1 MKTGLSRETAPR
13 HNAST
18 GSSRNS
24 SHYSPLSVSPNLSPR
39 GAPLSPLGNS
49 WYKLLWGCFHCYFAS
64 SRLQP
69 SRLGPHSSLHKSFD
83 SNRQQLLWRLRCWPK
98 KKRRRLSEWRY
109 SCFETGK
116 IIFVR
121 MSTVLGLFLLLVY
134 TTVSCK
140 NTPLSRGRI
149 DPDFFPDLLC
159 CVMAFK
165 IVSSSYQ
172 VLPVTTWSFVSGLI
186 YKNYGKTVSLIRYA
200 ILDVFQPVSQN
211 KVCLFIDPCIDVSN
225 SQNFYALCN
234 RKIGWV
240 TTEF

>member
-134 TTVSCK
+134 TTVSLVK
-140 NTPLSRGRI
+140 ILRFRGEGLTLIFSQIYCVALWPSKSSLHRI
-149 DPDFFPDLLC
+149 
-159 CVMAFK
+159 
-165 IVSSSYQ
+165 
-172 VLPVTTWSFVSGLI
+172 
-186 YKNYGKTVSLIRYA
+186 R
-200 ILDVFQPVSQN
+200 
-211 KVCLFIDPCIDVSN
+211 
-225 SQNFYALCN
+225 FYL
-234 RKIGWV
+234 
-240 TTEF
+240 